1 MRILGVWVAA
11 AAISLGVTAAASAEP
26 MKIEAVMAPKQAMKL
41 DFKDGTKHFVLLVRR
56 EGEAKGTGPLAG
68 GQVVEFGMHEINPGV
83 GGDPRGILEVTTPGG
98 DHAYIR
104 WVVKA
109 AFVKG
114 DGKPRLIDY
123 GHWELISG
131 SGALAGMRGVGTMT
145 IKAASKTD
153 RLFTLE
159 GEIAPKP

>member
-1 MRILGVWVAA
+1 
-11 AAISLGVTAAASAEP
+11 

-41 DFKDGTKHFVLLVRR
+41 DFKDGSKHFVLLVRR

-68 GQVVEFGMHEINPGV
+68 GQVVEFGMHDINPGV
-83 GGDPRGILEVTTPGG
+83 GGDPRGFLEITTPSG

-104 WVVKA
+104 WIVKA
-109 AFVKG
+109 VFVKG

-131 SGALAGMRGVGTMT
+131 SGVLANMRGVGTMT

>member
-1 MRILGVWVAA
+1 MQKVGIWITAAAMILGVSAA
-11 AAISLGVTAAASAEP
+11 ALAEP
-26 MKIEAVMAPKQAMKL
+26 MKIEAVMSPKQAMKL
-41 DFKDGTKHFVLLVRR
+41 DFKDGTKRFVLLVRR
-56 EGEAKGTGPLAG
+56 EGEAKGTGPFAG
-68 GQVVEFGMHEINPGV
+68 GQVVEFGMHDINPGV
-83 GGDPRGILEVTTPGG
+83 GGDPSGFLEIATPSG
-98 DHAYIR
+98 DYAYIR

-114 DGKPRLIDY
+114 ETKPRLIDY
-123 GHWELISG
+123 GYWELVSG
-131 SGALAGMRGVGTMT
+131 SGALANMRGVGTMT